1 MPVHYSTSS
10 SVYSPV
16 ESNFAFRR
24 DELEQLNEDAD
35 EEYTNEQRQMNTEP
49 STLTFQTYVTA
60 HSGSE
65 QSENSL
71 AVPGASAG
79 VYDTTPKLDNVPDF
93 VNDETPIIG
102 NDGFFQN
109 GTGPSRSSLLPHQE
123 LHSRFKRLSVTLQ
136 LSSNGTSGDSYL
148 FKNSFQQ
155 NVDRVNKDNNQL
167 PYDNR
172 TSAYYKRI
180 DEPYGPDSSF
190 DDDTQIQ
197 NDAESSVARDRSS
210 VISTSSF
217 SRSSASSSRASLIR
231 NYVTNKERARLAQ
244 DTETVTSGTDKTI
257 SNSSLTN
264 FNFNQDAS
272 FVNFRGLRVSPTKPK
287 AGSTLEDVPIRRDL
301 VYKFDQENGSK
312 NELSEKEKND
322 LAIHSAAP
330 SLVGDSYGDSSLD
343 PRSADASHLDESST
357 AETTV
362 DSIPNSMSSKIQV
375 DEENLAS
382 LFIRAIHPFDSST
395 LQSESDASIC
405 LSFDKGDL
413 AFVHTIDE
421 SGWGEVTLVE
431 SLQRGWIPMNYFT
444 IGVEEDLDGAEP
456 FDDDDIGAIP
466 NSIYLKPLF
475 HSCGKFLT
483 NPLSHK
489 NRHGKYTFSIRV
501 INVIGDGV
509 SVFLRET
516 YCLSRA
522 KEIVIKRP
530 VVRKTRKSLLADW
543 YNLMLKANDFKGTSN
558 FNKIEVLTL
567 MVYQVIRKATAFLQ
581 VWSIESRQIVKRDT
595 ERALQSD
602 MNNHPLL
609 PSPPQAKQRVTEIN
623 GLLYSYLGLIIGRL
637 DLVEH
642 NPVGCDMLE
651 VLTHQIILL
660 LRELLFI
667 SKTGSDFSAEKPAEL
682 DDSLDSLLSLVSD
695 LVTDVKAL
703 VLKTLNET
711 EEDKNVY
718 LSKRANKSAGPKDY
732 HYTAEGGA
740 LIQIAAKMIKSISGT
755 VSAIRKLF
763 EVTGD
768 FKLNAERS
776 YPDYAKMKIDPE
788 EFVKKCT
795 IGMVQYQDLTKKQ
808 MKEYMPAKKQAS
820 NRFSMMR
827 RGQTGALDITPGG
840 LSMLHDVMPNEN
852 GKFGDD
858 DAFKPFTNQSD
869 TVKHNINDELLV
881 DSNGNLLGA
890 SFKGLVYTL
899 TNEDSPPEYFFVS
912 TFFICF
918 RTFTNGIDLI
928 EELITRFEL
937 GNNSQNVDI
946 NYEIK
951 LKNRRRLIVKMFQL
965 WLESYWNHEADSPL
979 LTTFI
984 NFFNEGVA
992 NYLPLDAMKLLE
1004 VAAKLSSKPLIE
1016 NQGKSRKAKPAKQ
1029 LITRSITVTRMNRKN
1044 ATERTF
1050 VDSTLSSRYS
1060 MVDGYELSKINTN
1073 SSTSSSLKSM
1083 TLPMPLGV
1091 GNQTSSANSLLT
1103 KNQLITIENVNLTYR
1118 AILGESWCSEK
1129 FISTKEFIPLPLGI
1143 MLDNWYKIC
1152 DQSWV
1157 LSNYRPNL
1165 LDFNGLEIAKQL
1177 TLVESYIF
1185 CSIKP
1190 EELLNENYT
1199 SKRAHL
1205 NLAPNVRKSVLFTN
1219 SLSSYVLESILQPKI
1234 NIKMRVNMVKTW
1246 LKVAISC
1253 LYLRNFNSLAAI
1265 ITALQSHLVTRL
1277 DRIWVELSDK
1287 YTELYEYLSGI
1298 VHPNK
1303 NYNVYRTKLR
1313 NFLVANDY
1321 NIPIVP
1327 YFQLFL
1333 QDLTFVMDGNP
1344 NFRKANT
1351 FLNQKLI
1358 NIDKYLKV
1366 TRIIADI
1373 ESLQTP
1379 YGSQAI
1385 SKEVSRNSFFGGN
1398 GKPQELEDYN
1408 IVASPHLQ
1416 ELLLLEIWKVCQL
1429 NRKEDDRAW
1438 KLSCL
1443 IQPREGQTVNNVL

>member
-16 ESNFAFRR
+16 ESHYTFR
-24 DELEQLNEDAD
+24 DELGQLPED
-35 EEYTNEQRQMNTEP
+35 EEDRRMVTEP
-49 STLTFQTYVTA
+49 STQTFQTFVTA
-60 HSGSE
+60 HSAASDATEAPLGLPE
-65 QSENSL
+65 I
-71 AVPGASAG
+71 PGAF
-79 VYDTTPKLDNVPDF
+79 DTTPKLDSIAAYP
-93 VNDETPIIG
+93 NDDTPKL
-102 NDGFFQN
+102 DSN
-109 GTGPSRSSLLPHQE
+109 GVFANSSGPAAAHLPQQSLHAK
-123 LHSRFKRLSVTLQ
+123 FKRLSMTVQ
-136 LSSNGTSGDSYL
+136 LSMAGTSEDSYA
-148 FKNSFQQ
+148 FKSSFQL

-167 PYDNR
+167 LHDNR

-190 DDDTQIQ
+190 NDSSSQIHA
-197 NDAESSVARDRSS
+197 AETSVIRDRLSTVSSSSV
-210 VISTSSF
+210 
-217 SRSSASSSRASLIR
+217 SRASSPSNKDR
-231 NYVTNKERARLAQ
+231 NLDRLRLVP
-244 DTETVTSGTDKTI
+244 DTATVTSQDRTI
-257 SNSSLTN
+257 SHSSLTS
-264 FNFNQDAS
+264 FNFNDSVDPDAS
-272 FVNFRGLRVSPTKPK
+272 YMNFRGLRVLPTKQVD
-287 AGSTLEDVPIRRDL
+287 EQVPIRRDL

-312 NELSEKEKND
+312 NGLSEQEKND
-322 LAIHSAAP
+322 FELLTRGSPDHEPETSFA
-330 SLVGDSYGDSSLD
+330 DSFD
-343 PRSADASHLDESST
+343 PRLNVSQDESLT
-357 AETTV
+357 ADTTV
-362 DSIPNSMSSKIQV
+362 DSIPNSTSSQIQV
-375 DEENLAS
+375 DEDNLAS
-382 LFIRAIHPFDSST
+382 LFIRAVHPFDSST
-395 LQSESDASIC
+395 LQSELDASIC

-431 SLQRGWIPMNYFT
+431 LLQRGWIPMNYFT
-444 IGVEEDLDGAEP
+444 IGVDEELPDMPESI
-456 FDDDDIGAIP
+456 DDDSGAIP
-466 NSIYLKPLF
+466 NSAFLQPLF
-475 HSCGKFLT
+475 HACGKFLT
-483 NPLSHK
+483 NPLSHR

-501 INVIGDGV
+501 VNMIRDGV
-509 SVFLRET
+509 RLLLQET
-516 YCLSRA
+516 DCLSRA
-522 KEIVIKRP
+522 NEIVTKRP
-530 VVRKTRKSLLADW
+530 VVRRTRKSLLADW
-543 YNLMLKANDFKGTSN
+543 YNLMLKANDFKGTSS
-558 FNKIEVLTL
+558 FSKVEILTL

-581 VWSIESRQIVKRDT
+581 VWLVESRHIVTRDT
-595 ERALQSD
+595 ERALHND
-602 MNNHPLL
+602 MANHPLL
-609 PSPPQAKQRVTEIN
+609 SLPPQAKQRVTEIN
-623 GLLYSYLGLIIGRL
+623 SLLFSYLGLILGRL

-651 VLTHQIILL
+651 VVTHQVILL

-667 SKTGSDFSAEKPAEL
+667 SKTGSDYSTEKPAEL
-682 DDSLDSLLSLVSD
+682 DDSLDTLLSLVSD
-695 LVTDVKAL
+695 LVTNVKAL

-711 EEDKNVY
+711 DDDRNTY
-718 LSKRANKSAGPKDY
+718 LAKKATKSTGPREY
-732 HYTAEGGA
+732 HYTAEGGD
-740 LIQIAAKMIKSISGT
+740 LLQVAAKMIKSISGT

-768 FKLNAERS
+768 FKLSAERS
-776 YPDYAKMKIDPE
+776 YPDYLKMKVDPE
-788 EFVKKCT
+788 EFVRKCT
-795 IGMVQYQDLTKKQ
+795 LGVVQYQDLTAAQLKA
-808 MKEYMPAKKQAS
+808 YMPAKKQAM
-820 NRFSMMR
+820 NRFLMMR
-827 RGQTGALDITPGG
+827 TGQTGALDITPGG
-840 LSMLHDVMPNEN
+840 LTMLHSAMGD
-852 GKFGDD
+852 KFGDD
-858 DAFKPFTNQSD
+858 EAFQPFTTNNS
-869 TVKHNINDELLV
+869 KIKENINDELLV

-937 GNNSQNVDI
+937 GDSQVDI
-946 NYEIK
+946 NHEMK

-965 WLESYWNHEADSPL
+965 WLESYWSNDADAPL

-992 NYLPLDAMKLLE
+992 TYLPLDAIKLLE
-1004 VAAKLSSKPLIE
+1004 VAAKLSAKPLVE
-1016 NQGKSRKAKPAKQ
+1016 NQAKGRKHKPAKQ
-1029 LITRSITVTRMNRKN
+1029 LITRSITVTRLNRKN
-1044 ATERTF
+1044 ANERTF
-1050 VDSTLSSRYS
+1050 VDGSLGSRYS
-1060 MVDGYELSKINTN
+1060 MVDGFELSKINTN
-1073 SSTSSSLKSM
+1073 SSAASSLKSM
-1083 TLPMPLGV
+1083 TLPLPLGI

-1103 KNQLITIENVNLTYR
+1103 KNQLITIEKVNLTYR
-1118 AILGESWCSEK
+1118 AILGASWCNENL
-1129 FISTKEFIPLPLGI
+1129 ISTKEFVPLPLPL
-1143 MLDNWYKIC
+1143 MLDNWYRIC

-1177 TLVESYIF
+1177 TLVELHIF

-1199 SKRAHL
+1199 TKRAHL
-1205 NLAPNVRKSVLFTN
+1205 QLAPNVRKSVLFTN

-1234 NIKMRVNMVKTW
+1234 NMKMRVNMVKTW

-1265 ITALQSHLVTRL
+1265 ITSLQLHLVTRL
-1277 DRIWVELSDK
+1277 DRLWVELSEK

-1298 VHPNK
+1298 VHPDK
-1303 NYNVYRTKLR
+1303 NYSVYRTKLR

-1358 NIDKYLKV
+1358 NIDKYLKI

-1373 ESLQTP
+1373 ESLQIP
-1379 YGSQAI
+1379 YGLQSVV
-1385 SKEVSRNSFFGGN
+1385 KETNRNSIFGGS
-1398 GKPQELEDYN
+1398 KPQELEDYN

-1416 ELLLLEIWKVCQL
+1416 ELLLLEVWKVCQL

-1443 IQPREGQTVNNVL
+1443 IQPREGQ